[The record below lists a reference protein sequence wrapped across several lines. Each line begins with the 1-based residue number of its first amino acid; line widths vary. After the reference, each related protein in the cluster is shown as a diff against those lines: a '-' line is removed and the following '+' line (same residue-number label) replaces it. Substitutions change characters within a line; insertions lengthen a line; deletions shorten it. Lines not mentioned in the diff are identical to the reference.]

1 MDRLCQATSIPLNLS
16 VGRLIR
22 HEDGVVGVDL
32 STFFAAVGEKE
43 ERQLDLALAEFF
55 AKGIIGVVARTN
67 RKYLD
72 NQAREIVF
80 MRLLGHLRELYMMAA
95 QKECLVRR
103 IERQR
108 AQLNTLR
115 AT

>member
-1 MDRLCQATSIPLNLS
+1 M
-16 VGRLIR
+16 
-22 HEDGVVGVDL
+22 
-32 STFFAAVGEKE
+32 
-43 ERQLDLALAEFF
+43 
-55 AKGIIGVVARTN
+55 VARTN